1 MLDKSLPYYHVIMR
15 RPPGV
20 PVPEPALP
28 AGYAFSTYEAG
39 SDTAWAAI
47 EAAVGEFDSPG
58 LAKRYF
64 RDRYLLHLPDVR
76 RRVLF
81 VRGPGGVEVG
91 TVTAWW
97 DYTGSRR
104 DAALHWLGV
113 LPAHQ
118 GRGLGTAL
126 VHHCVRK
133 LQALEGDRDI
143 YLHTQTWSHTA
154 IGIYCAAGFQMV
166 RDAFAGSP
174 NDFDQAVAVLQGV
187 RPDWWKSR

>member
-15 RPPGV
+15 RPAGLPT
-20 PVPEPALP
+20 PAPTLP
-28 AGYAFSTYEAG
+28 AGYVFSPYESG
-39 SDTAWAAI
+39 SDTAWASI

-58 LAKRYF
+58 VANRYF
-64 RDRYLLHLPDVR
+64 RDRYLLHLPEVR

-81 VRGPGGVEVG
+81 VRGGGAEVG
-91 TVTAWW
+91 TVTASW
-97 DYTGSRR
+97 DFTGPRR

-113 LPAHQ
+113 MPGHQ

-126 VHHCVRK
+126 VLRGVRQ

-154 IGIYCAAGFQMV
+154 IGIYLAVGFEMV
-166 RDAFAGSP
+166 RDPFAGSP
-174 NDFDQAVAVLQGV
+174 NDFDRAAAVLREV
-187 RPDWWKSR
+187 RPDLFGNR